1 MGPDQ
6 GFFEQCIQYIE
17 PTIHGTLK
25 VLKNI
30 GVKGLIIYVMQQNP
44 RYLEQMKKSIKSTV
58 RGPQKFGPRTSTGD
72 LGLATFTHYGSK
84 ICI

>member
-17 PTIHGTLK
+17 PTVHGTLK

-44 RYLEQMKKSIKSTV
+44 RYLEQMKSPIKSSII
-58 RGPQKFGPRTSTGD
+58 GPPFFGPAPHT
-72 LGLATFTHYGSK
+72 LGLVLATFTHYGSK
-84 ICI
+84 ICV